1 MTQRGRRHATAS
13 SSASPSTLVLG
24 CGALARELLDL
35 VDRNGLGDAV
45 DVRCL
50 PAPLHNRPEQIA
62 PLLDRKLA
70 ELAPNY
76 DHVFVAY
83 ADCGSG
89 GEVARIAEKHGV
101 EILPGAHCYA
111 FYAGLETFDALAAD
125 EPGTFYLTDFLAR
138 SFETLVY
145 KGLGLDR
152 RPGLR
157 DAYFGNYKRVLYLS
171 QREDP
176 ELVAFAQRAAEML
189 GLAFEHR
196 PTGYGVLGT
205 AIAGLGERTEGSIA
219 QTTSPKGAAA

>member
-1 MTQRGRRHATAS
+1 MIARGRQRPAVPRA
-13 SSASPSTLVLG
+13 STLVLG
-24 CGALARELLDL
+24 CGALARELLEL
-35 VDRNGLGDAV
+35 VDRNGLGESV

-50 PAPLHNRPEQIA
+50 PASLHNRPEQIG

-70 ELAPNY
+70 ELAPAY
-76 DHVFVAY
+76 ERVLVAY
-83 ADCGSG
+83 ADCGTGS
-89 GEVARIAEKHGV
+89 EVGRVAERHGV

-111 FYAGLETFDALAAD
+111 FFAGLASFDALAAE

-152 RPGLR
+152 RPDLR
-157 DAYFGNYKRVLYLS
+157 DVYFGNYTRVLYLS

-176 ELVAFAQRAAEML
+176 ELLAYAQRAAEML

-205 AIAGLGERTEGSIA
+205 TIAGLASTGSSDA
-219 QTTSPKGAAA
+219 TRPTREEAAA